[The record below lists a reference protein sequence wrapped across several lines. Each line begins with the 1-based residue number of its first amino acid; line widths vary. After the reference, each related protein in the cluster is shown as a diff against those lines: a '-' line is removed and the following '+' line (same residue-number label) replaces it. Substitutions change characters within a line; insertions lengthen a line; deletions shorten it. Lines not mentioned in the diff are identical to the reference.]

1 MEREQQQA
9 MADAEATPVVE
20 GDQPAPVQASSGKG
34 GAVPGVVAEHTPGT
48 AQTASEQAYDPAT
61 AGKEKQA
68 ERDTKK
74 VLEHIRTQAKARA
87 KSGGAIAKDSMLQ
100 KRLQEF
106 YLKDYLA
113 NPNKDTGKQAVEK
126 VGAQIDP
133 ATADQSDYWEAG
145 ASGWNSHPVPP
156 GLKLLIP
163 GAPDEMGAGTDALSK
178 KNRAELPYLD
188 APQMIGKPN
197 TDTGADADVYGGG
210 KNISQLMHWATGV
223 KHSAADPDTMRDL
236 FLAYEYYHLEGF
248 DKFGEDSINDMI
260 SEDAGRIMGR
270 QLQAG
275 EINSGNLNGKLNEGF
290 DEAAAWVGSLI
301 KARQGEL
308 DGVITSKTVVESQMW
323 WGHMPEK
330 VQWWGDSTIYL
341 DLLGGKSVEEVQ
353 ADARTEHFIGI
364 YSLIYHSE
372 QWQKEN
378 QKIKHSN
385 FTESMLDH
393 KYDKVFEKSV
403 KNQELTKREKVD
415 AYLDAKAPW
424 VPGFMRPLVQKLA
437 GKKLDG
443 GGDDGKH

>member
-9 MADAEATPVVE
+9 MAASHAAPVVE
-20 GDQPAPVQASSGKG
+20 GEEPAPKQSSGGKA
-34 GAVPGVVAEHTPGT
+34 GAVPQVKPEQGPGT

-74 VLEHIRTQAKARA
+74 VLEHIRSQAKARA
-87 KSGGAIAKDSMLQ
+87 QAGGALSKDSMLQ
-100 KRLQEF
+100 KRLSEH

-113 NPNKDTGKQAVEK
+113 NPNAETGKGAVEK
-126 VGAQIDP
+126 IGAQLDP
-133 ATADQSDYWEAG
+133 AKADPSDYWESN
-145 ASGWNSHPVPP
+145 ASAWNSHPVPP
-156 GLKLLIP
+156 GLSLLIP
-163 GAPDEMGAGTDALSK
+163 GAPTEMGAGTEVMSK
-178 KNRAELPYLD
+178 TNRAALPYLD

-197 TDTGADADVYGGG
+197 TDTGVDADVYGGG

-223 KHSAADPDTMRDL
+223 KHSATDPQTMRDL

-248 DKFGEDSINDMI
+248 DKFGEDSINDLI

-275 EINSGNLNGKLNEGF
+275 EINSGNLNQKLNAGF

-301 KARQGEL
+301 KMRQGEL
-308 DGVITSKTVVESQMW
+308 DAVITSKTVVESQMW
-323 WGHMPEK
+323 WGEMPEK

-341 DLLGGKSVEEVQ
+341 DLLNGKSVEEVQ

-364 YSLIYHSE
+364 YSLIYHSD
-372 QWQKEN
+372 QWQKKNE
-378 QKIKHSN
+378 KIKHSN
-385 FTESMLDH
+385 FSEGMIEH

-403 KNQELTKREKVD
+403 KGEELTKREKVD

-424 VPGFMRPLVQKLA
+424 VPGFMRPLVEKMA
-437 GKKLDG
+437 GKRLD